1 MGPPSIPALRGHGK
15 RWSTTRLKPT
25 LSWTGRNELG
35 ARSDNGCTTWGRSSC
50 SLSREYISPLQMDI
64 EIVQAELDDHTE
76 LTEIALASKG
86 YWGYPDA
93 WMASWKDELQI
104 TPDKIES
111 SLVYKAVEQGQVAGF
126 YVLAGA
132 GDIKMIDHLWVKPDY
147 IGHGIGRELWMHALA
162 QAAAQAARQVEVVSD
177 PNALGFYLK
186 MGAYQVGTI
195 PSSILGR
202 ELPILR
208 IDLHAVL

>member
-1 MGPPSIPALRGHGK
+1 
-15 RWSTTRLKPT
+15 
-25 LSWTGRNELG
+25 
-35 ARSDNGCTTWGRSSC
+35 
-50 SLSREYISPLQMDI
+50 MDI
-64 EIVQAELDDHTE
+64 DIVQAKRDDHTE
-76 LTEIALASKG
+76 LTEIAFSSKG

-93 WMASWKDELQI
+93 WLASWEDELQI

-111 SLVYKAVEQGQVAGF
+111 SLVYKAVAQGQVAGF

-132 GDIKMIDHLWVKPDY
+132 GKIKTLDHLWVKPDY
-147 IGHGIGRELWMHALA
+147 IGYGIGRELLLHALA
-162 QAAAQAARQVEVVSD
+162 QASAQAARQVEIVSD

-186 MGAYQVGTI
+186 MGAYQVGTS

>member
-1 MGPPSIPALRGHGK
+1 MVAPSGNDQH
-15 RWSTTRLKPT
+15 
-25 LSWTGRNELG
+25 
-35 ARSDNGCTTWGRSSC
+35 ARSEENKSTQ
-50 SLSREYISPLQMDI
+50 LHMDI

-93 WMASWKDELQI
+93 WLASWEDELQI

-111 SLVYKAVEQGQVAGF
+111 SLVYKALVQGQVAGF
-126 YVLAGA
+126 YVLSGA
-132 GDIKMIDHLWVKPDY
+132 GDLKTIDHLWVKPDY
-147 IGHGIGRELWMHALA
+147 IGHGIGRQLFLHALA
-162 QAAAQAARQVEVVSD
+162 QAAEQAARQVEVVSD

-186 MGAYQVGTI
+186 MGAYQVGTS